1 MNFNEYQ
8 EGTAKTAI
16 YPGAGNA
23 PSIEGLSYVALG
35 LAGEAGELCNKVKKV
50 MRDNSGEITAEVR
63 EKLRDELSD
72 VLWYASQ
79 FATEIGAYLSDVAQS
94 NLEKLADRAKR
105 GVLQGSGDNR

>member
-23 PSIEGLSYVALG
+23 PTIEGLSYVTLG
-35 LAGEAGELCNKVKKV
+35 LAGEAGELCNKVKKII
-50 MRDNSGEITAEVR
+50 RDNGGELTAEAR

-72 VLWYASQ
+72 VLWYAAQ
-79 FATEIGAYLSDVAQS
+79 FATEIGAYLGDVAEA
-94 NLEKLADRAKR
+94 NLAKLADRAER